1 MSPTSGMDI
10 DSSGKLEVARALQ
23 AKLDAAKLHI
33 VEDQTRFDTL
43 QSALAKDPGLVSEG
57 VAGTTDPAIVAAEVA
72 SQIAFL
78 RNLKFQYLEQKAKD
92 QYVKTIVSDE
102 APSINAEDNELLRIE
117 NERKKEILSAAKAR
131 LAEKY
136 SDVRT
141 LAPLV
146 EQGTCALVSSIGS
159 PLTSRRPFSLTD
171 YTKAQALT
179 QEAAALANKI
189 LDARLALTRLRQAHP
204 HPRLTIPAANA
215 RLDAQVSEM
224 QELDDEL
231 QAVNER
237 VEDVKERVKAGARE
251 VERLRVERADLEK
264 TVKAGQ
270 DEIQDGR
277 VVGLYDWYTASLA
290 LYRALMSLETS
301 HFESENEL
309 HLTYA
314 VTPRGSTTRRNIFIK
329 LLFVPNSRQLADAE
343 VAGLVEDVGDA
354 IGAHVQ
360 ANDVPG
366 LIAAILARARAGA

>member
-1 MSPTSGMDI
+1 MSPAPKDI
-10 DSSGKLEVARALQ
+10 DSSGKLEVARALR
-23 AKLDAAKLHI
+23 AKLDEAKLHI
-33 VEDQTRFDTL
+33 VEDQNRFDTL
-43 QSALAKDPGLVSEG
+43 QSALAKDPGLISEG

-78 RNLKFQYLEQKAKD
+78 RNLKFNYLQQKAKD

-102 APSINAEDNELLRIE
+102 APNINAEDNELLRIE
-117 NERKKEILSAAKAR
+117 NEKKKEILSAAKAR

-136 SDVRT
+136 GDVRT

-146 EQGTCALVSSIGS
+146 EQ
-159 PLTSRRPFSLTD
+159 D
-171 YTKAQALT
+171 YNKARALT
-179 QEAAALANKI
+179 QEAAALASKI
-189 LDARLALTRLRQAHP
+189 LDARLTLTRLRQAHP

-215 RLDAQVSEM
+215 QLDAQVAEM

-231 QAVNER
+231 QQVNAQ
-237 VEDVKERVKAGARE
+237 VEDVKERVKTGARE

-277 VVGLYDWYTASLA
+277 VVGLYDWYTVSLA
-290 LYRALMSLETS
+290 FYRALVSLETS
-301 HFESENEL
+301 HSESENEL
-309 HLTYA
+309 HLSYA
-314 VTPRGSTTRRNIFIK
+314 ITPRGASKRREIFIK

-343 VAGLVEDVGDA
+343 VEGLVEDIGDVV
-354 IGAHVQ
+354 GAHVQ

-366 LIAAILARARAGA
+366 LIAAVLARARAGA